1 MGEDLTLFEDKQIRH
16 IYDEEKEV
24 YYFSVVDIVAIL
36 IEKDYQS
43 TRKYWKVLKGR
54 IVKEGNNELVTNCYQ
69 LPQPPFHKLR
79 KLCIKYSIVI

>member
-1 MGEDLTLFEDKQIRH
+1 MAEELKLFEGNRIRH
-16 IYDEEKEV
+16 VYDEEKET

-43 TRKYWKVLKGR
+43 ARKYWKVLKGR

-69 LPQPPFHKLR
+69 LKLESADG
-79 KLCIKYSIVI
+79 KK